1 MVVTYRRG
9 RVPRDVRFAVVTVL
23 AAVVVAAVFS
33 FFGIIG
39 VGMFGW
45 KLAFIALA
53 AFAVGYVVDILRTLY
68 PQLPQVTAN
77 AQDEDG
83 RRIYEAV
90 KAACDSAHVP
100 APRVYLDPDEEA
112 NAFTYGFGQRHS
124 VIVFQKGIITLA
136 GDDEAILRAVAA
148 HEVGHMLSFDC
159 AIFTA
164 LIFPIHV
171 MTWLAHLLQ
180 VLARAL
186 SGLVRPI
193 VYIARFSGDIWGF
206 LIGLAIALMVLG
218 AVFYLFMGGAFILA
232 AVALC
237 MLFVNL
243 LKREREYAADAIG
256 ARLTGDRPGFVEL
269 LRLLLDVAPREKDV
283 LIGALAGSP
292 GPKPEGDELPDL
304 QRWPRDRYVKI
315 GLRNAVRE
323 LWLDH
328 PYVVRR
334 LGNLNSAGRLGRP
347 LVRSG
352 DMTAW
357 VLAGLLVVLAPFG
370 VAHGMISVGGSA
382 ARGSAGSKGMTDE
395 QRAAEA
401 TRRAERMV
409 GGVTGTDLH
418 RTAPRAPRQPSA
430 ANPEP
435 ESSRADG
442 VRRAR
447 GLTDAM
453 GLSSSSGETM
463 QRALAARRAWEQV
476 LSGDPGNAE
485 AWDRIGEID
494 QIVAAA
500 GSDTGQSSPDTA
512 GASSA
517 GAWPSA
523 PGSSPTRSGRVGR
536 RASQPESQTFADAS
550 GGGAG
555 QPRSRKPQRS
565 RSRWGEPTSE
575 PRQATGMRGRRPRS
589 QQQEPDRVQ
598 KPEQPRFQLPME
610 ETPNPRQSPRRSAPE
625 AAPPRE
631 RETPRFAEIPEPP
644 VPTPPPPPPKTKL
657 MLALEKVSERPEVGG
672 CVEKLWQ
679 PDSEVSLVYAS
690 FDPGLSY
697 SAMKK
702 IVCTMVEEAQ
712 DAAGSDEL
720 CLVADQRSREIMRG
734 QWRSVSG
741 KVIITDL
748 R

>member
-1 MVVTYRRG
+1 MGITYRRG

-45 KLAFIALA
+45 KLALLALA
-53 AFAVGYVVDILRTLY
+53 VFAVGYLVDIFRTLY

-90 KAACDSAHVP
+90 KAACELARVP
-100 APRVYLDPDEEA
+100 MPRVYLDPDEEP
-112 NAFTYGFGQRHS
+112 NAFTYGFGPRHS
-124 VIVFQKGIITLA
+124 VIVFQKGIIALA
-136 GDDEAILRAVAA
+136 ADDEAMLRAVAA

-171 MTWLAHLLQ
+171 MTWGAHLLQ

-206 LIGLAIALMVLG
+206 LIGLAIAFMVLG
-218 AVFYLFMGGAFILA
+218 AVFYLFMGGVFILA

-256 ARLTGDRPGFVEL
+256 ARLTGDRSGFVEL
-269 LRLLLDVAPREKDV
+269 LRRLLDVSPEEKDV
-283 LIGALAGSP
+283 LTGALAGSP
-292 GPKPEGDELPDL
+292 GPRPEGDELPDL
-304 QRWPRDRYVKI
+304 HRWPRDRYVRI
-315 GLRNAVRE
+315 GLRNAMRE
-323 LWLDH
+323 LSLDH

-334 LGNLNSAGRLGRP
+334 VGNLNSADRLGQPR
-347 LVRSG
+347 VRNG

-357 VLAGLLVVLAPFG
+357 VVAGLLVVLAPFG
-370 VAHGMISVGGSA
+370 VAHGMISVGRSSA
-382 ARGSAGSKGMTDE
+382 RASAGPQAMTE
-395 QRAAEA
+395 QQRATEP

-409 GGVTGTDLH
+409 RAVTGVEPH
-418 RTAPRAPRQPSA
+418 RTAPMTPRQPSA

-442 VRRAR
+442 ARRAR
-447 GLTDAM
+447 RLTDAI

-463 QRALAARRAWEQV
+463 QRALAARHAWEQV
-476 LSGDPGNAE
+476 LSDDPGNAE

-494 QIVAAA
+494 QILAAA

-512 GASSA
+512 GVSSA
-517 GAWPSA
+517 GTWPSA

-536 RASQPESQTFADAS
+536 RASQPESQTFADAP
-550 GGGAG
+550 GAAEG
-555 QPRSRKPQRS
+555 QPRSRKAQRS
-565 RSRWGEPTSE
+565 RSRWSEPTSE
-575 PRQATGMRGRRPRS
+575 PRQATGMRGRPPRS
-589 QQQEPDRVQ
+589 QQQEPYRVQ
-598 KPEQPRFQLPME
+598 KPEQPRFHLPME
-610 ETPNPRQSPRRSAPE
+610 TEPNRRQSPRRSAPE

-631 RETPRFAEIPEPP
+631 AETPRFTQSAQPP
-644 VPTPPPPPPKTKL
+644 VPAPPPPPPKSKV
-657 MLALEKVSERPEVGG
+657 MLALEKVSERPEVAG

-690 FDPGLSY
+690 FEPGLSY
-697 SAMKK
+697 SEMKK
-702 IVCTMVEEAQ
+702 IVCIMVTQAQ
-712 DAAGSDEL
+712 EAAGSDEL
-720 CLVADQRSREIMRG
+720 CLVAEQRSREIMRG

-741 KVIITDL
+741 KVIIADL

>member
-1 MVVTYRRG
+1 MGIAYRRG
-9 RVPRDVRFAVVTVL
+9 RAPRDVRFAVVTVL

-33 FFGIIG
+33 FFGVIG

-100 APRVYLDPDEEA
+100 VPRVYLDPDEEP
-112 NAFTYGFGQRHS
+112 NAFTYGFGPRHS

-171 MTWLAHLLQ
+171 MTWVAHLLQ

-232 AVALC
+232 AVGLC

-256 ARLTGDRPGFVEL
+256 ARLTGDRPVFVEL
-269 LRLLLDVAPREKDV
+269 LRLLLDVAPQEKDV
-283 LIGALAGSP
+283 LMGALVGSP
-292 GPKPEGDELPDL
+292 GPKPQGDELPDL

-315 GLRNAVRE
+315 GLGNAVRE
-323 LWLDH
+323 LSLDH

-334 LGNLNSAGRLGRP
+334 LGNLNSAGRLGQPR
-347 LVRSG
+347 VRSG

-370 VAHGMISVGGSA
+370 VAHGMIPVGRST
-382 ARGSAGSKGMTDE
+382 ARGSAGSNGMTDE

-409 GGVTGTDLH
+409 RGVTGIEPH
-418 RTAPRAPRQPSA
+418 RTAPMAPRQPSA

-435 ESSRADG
+435 ESSWADG
-442 VRRAR
+442 ARRAR
-447 GLTDAM
+447 RLTDAI
-453 GLSSSSGETM
+453 GLPSSSGETM
-463 QRALAARRAWEQV
+463 PRALAARHAWEQV

-494 QIVAAA
+494 QILAAA
-500 GSDTGQSSPDTA
+500 GSDSGQSSSDTA
-512 GASSA
+512 GRSS
-517 GAWPSA
+517 GRAWPSA
-523 PGSSPTRSGRVGR
+523 PSSPPTRSGRAER
-536 RASQPESQTFADAS
+536 RSSQPESQAFADAS
-550 GGGAG
+550 GGAAG
-555 QPRSRKPQRS
+555 QPRSRPQRS
-565 RSRWGEPTSE
+565 RSRWSEPTSE
-575 PRQATGMRGRRPRS
+575 PRQATGMRGRRPPSR
-589 QQQEPDRVQ
+589 QQEPHRVQ
-598 KPEQPRFQLPME
+598 KTEQPRFQLPME
-610 ETPNPRQSPRRSAPE
+610 AAPNPRQSPRRSVPE

-631 RETPRFAEIPEPP
+631 RETPRVTQSAQPP
-644 VPTPPPPPPKTKL
+644 VPAPPPPPPKSKV
-657 MLALEKVSERPEVGG
+657 MLALEKASERPEVAG
-672 CVEKLWQ
+672 CVDKLWQ
-679 PDSEVSLVYAS
+679 PDSEVALVYAS